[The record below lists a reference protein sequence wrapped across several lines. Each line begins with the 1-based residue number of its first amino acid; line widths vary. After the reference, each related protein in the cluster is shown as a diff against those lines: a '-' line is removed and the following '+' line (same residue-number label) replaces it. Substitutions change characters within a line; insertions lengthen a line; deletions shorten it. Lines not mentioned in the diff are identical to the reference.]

1 MDEKVIIAGF
11 GGQGVMAIG
20 KLLAYAGMLENKEI
34 SWLPS
39 YGPEMRGGT
48 AYCDVMI
55 SDSLIGSPV
64 ISHDA
69 TAAIIMNLPSLK
81 KFEKEVMPGGKIIIN
96 KSLINEETT
105 RKDVDAYYIPANE
118 IAAELGNSKVSNMIL
133 LGAYLELTKVVTIE
147 STLEAFLKVFGENKT
162 KFIPLNREA
171 LLKGG
176 EAVREAINN

>member
-1 MDEKVIIAGF
+1 MNEKIIIAGF

-20 KLLAYAGMLENKEI
+20 KLLAYAGMLENKEV

-48 AYCDVMI
+48 ANCDVMV
-55 SDSLIGSPV
+55 SDTMIGSPV
-64 ISHDA
+64 ISNDA

-81 KFEKEVMPGGKIIIN
+81 KFEGEVMPGGKIIIN
-96 KSLINEETT
+96 KSLIDEETT

-118 IAAELGNSKVSNMIL
+118 LAAELGNSKVSNMIM
-133 LGAYLELTKVVTIE
+133 LGAYLELTKAVGIE
-147 STLEAFLKVFGENKT
+147 AVLEAFLKVFGENKANV
-162 KFIPLNREA
+162 IPINRAA

-176 EAVREAINN
+176 ELVRK